1 MGLAEALVEELL
13 MQFGQR
19 RPLELTSTST
29 GNGTKFGGFV
39 FGVNDRLVRE
49 FLDGFTQSVV
59 LRSHNVDVKFD
70 VVAHDIRRTS

>member
-19 RPLELTSTST
+19 RPLELTTASARDCAIIRRL
-29 GNGTKFGGFV
+29 V
-39 FGVNDRLVRE
+39 FGIDDRLVRE